1 MTKSRIGWI
10 GLGHMGVPMARN
22 LIAAGYKLALY
33 NRTPGKTDGL
43 DASIASSPADLVR
56 QSDIV
61 ITMLSDDAS
70 QESVLFGKEGVF
82 SAARTGLT
90 VINMGTV
97 SPQASRSTA
106 QRLGE
111 AGVDVLDAPVSG
123 SVKPAQDGTLVILVG
138 GDTGVLA
145 RCQPLFDILGKRTFH
160 FGGHGQG
167 SVAKLAIN
175 MMLGMTLEALA
186 ESVLFGEAGG
196 LDRATLLEMIG
207 ETACASPIVKL
218 KLPGL
223 KSDSYP
229 AAFPLKHMAKDFR
242 LALAESAELR
252 IPAGRATAAS
262 FAAAESQGL
271 GDSDVMAVI
280 QSLK

>member
-1 MTKSRIGWI
+1 MTKPRIGWI
-10 GLGHMGVPMARN
+10 GLGHMGVPMVGN
-22 LIAAGYKLALY
+22 LIAAGYALTLY
-33 NRTPGKTDGL
+33 NRTPGKADSLKGHFV
-43 DASIASSPADLVR
+43 SSPAELAR

-61 ITMLSDDAS
+61 ITMLSDDS
-70 QESVLFGKEGVF
+70 GQESVLFGKDGVF

-97 SPQASRSTA
+97 SPQASRDTA
-106 QRLGE
+106 ERLGKV
-111 AGVDVLDAPVSG
+111 GVDVLDAPVSG

-138 GDTGVLA
+138 GDAAVLG
-145 RCQPLFDILGKRTFH
+145 RCQPIFDLLGKRTFH
-160 FGGHGQG
+160 FGAHGQG

-207 ETACASPIVKL
+207 ETACTSPIVTL
-218 KLPGL
+218 KLPSL
-223 KSDSYP
+223 KVDSYP

-242 LALAESAELR
+242 LALAESAGLD
-252 IPAGRATAAS
+252 IPSGRATAAS
-262 FAAAESQGL
+262 FAAAESRGL

-280 QSLK
+280 KSLK